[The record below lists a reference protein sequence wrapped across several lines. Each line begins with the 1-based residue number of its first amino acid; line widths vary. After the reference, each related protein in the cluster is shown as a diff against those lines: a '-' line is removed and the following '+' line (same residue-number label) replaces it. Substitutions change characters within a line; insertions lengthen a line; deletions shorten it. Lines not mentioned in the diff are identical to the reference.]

1 MEHTK
6 MNHLPLLLS
15 SEAKNKETKK
25 RVFDDET
32 EDLAHNQNAIVALPM
47 RASNNQAS
55 NTIPRICAVD
65 NNIPLGKDEQ
75 NAIVALPM
83 QARCD
88 QTEEGCPKFMRISNK
103 SEDKTS
109 DN

>member
-1 MEHTK
+1 
-6 MNHLPLLLS
+6 MNTMATADQVQPQ
-15 SEAKNKETKK
+15 EKNEETKK

-32 EDLAHNQNAIVALPM
+32 EDLAHNQNAIVALAM

-55 NTIPRICAVD
+55 NTIHRICAVD
-65 NNIPLGKDEQ
+65 NNE

-83 QARCD
+83 RARCH